1 MPIYIT
7 QNRYSSEAITNMIN
21 SADGR
26 KEQIA
31 KHIEQVGGKLIEY
44 YFCNAEYDA
53 VGIYELPDADTALS
67 LCAAV
72 KAMGFVTE
80 MKTTALI
87 TSQEAANAFNKAKGI
102 NITPPMS

>member
-1 MPIYIT
+1 MPIYMT
-7 QNRYSSEAITNMIN
+7 QNRYSPDAITHMIN

-44 YFCNAEYDA
+44 YFRNSDYDA
-53 VGIYELPDADTALS
+53 VGIYELPDRDSALS

-72 KAMGFVTE
+72 KALGFVTE
-80 MKTTALI
+80 MKTTELY
-87 TSQEAANAFNKAKGI
+87 TSEEAATAFKRARI
-102 NITPPMS
+102 LR